1 MAVRQSLTDFIYE
14 QITNRILSGN
24 YVAGSKLP
32 TEEAVAQ
39 EFDVSRAVVR
49 NAFARMKRE
58 KILQSRRGSGTTV
71 VGMSGARRHSFG
83 PVDSV
88 EDIWKCF
95 EFRLVFEPGTAA
107 IAALQRLDDDITA
120 IETALQKLR
129 IFRSSDMLE
138 TVELDME
145 FHRAVVASS
154 HNRYVEG
161 TYAAWEPQIRFT
173 SSMSANLSQAASLQR
188 QRRIVQDHEAVLQA
202 ITSGDPQASAEAM
215 RRHIEAA
222 RDTIFRSRFG
232 GGPAPAFQAIS
243 MPPSATTPVPTK

>member
-1 MAVRQSLTDFIYE
+1 MAERQSLTDFIYE
-14 QITNRILSGN
+14 QMTNRILSGN

-71 VGMSGARRHSFG
+71 VGMAGARRHSFG

-107 IAALQRLDDDITA
+107 IAAQQHLDHDLAA
-120 IETALQKLR
+120 IEAAVQKLR
-129 IFRSSDMLE
+129 VFRSTDMLE

-154 HNRYVEG
+154 HNRFIEG

-188 QRRIVQDHEAVLQA
+188 QRRIIHDHEAVLRA
-202 ITSGDPQASAEAM
+202 IASGDPRASAEAM
-215 RRHIEAA
+215 QQHIEAA
-222 RDTIFRSRFG
+222 RDTIFRGRFG
-232 GGPAPAFQAIS
+232 GGPAPTLQTMH